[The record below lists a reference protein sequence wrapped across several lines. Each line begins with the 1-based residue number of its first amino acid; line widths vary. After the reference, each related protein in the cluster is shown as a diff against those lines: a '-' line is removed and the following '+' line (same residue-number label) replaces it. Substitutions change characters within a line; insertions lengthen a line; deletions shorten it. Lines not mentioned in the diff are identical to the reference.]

1 MEGLWS
7 DHFPAAEKT
16 PPKISPC
23 KMNSQW
29 SEIFPAAE
37 KPAEPAPAPY
47 QRCLICPTCN
57 ASCRLLTSKTDQN
70 PDRKFYKCPA
80 FDHKFF
86 KWADEVKPDEF
97 IDVPY
102 CGGCMAGVCRVRKE
116 KSGPNAGRVLFMCR
130 VKEGEGSCGYRVWQD
145 ELQTSAI
152 GRADENIT
160 SSQSPTV
167 NNYYTRPAN
176 TYLVKENGKSNGRAD
191 NESPV
196 INTSEHLHCPG
207 VTSRKMDQV
216 KCQENQR
223 NEFSRRAHGISDER
237 ITSFQSPTVNGDHT
251 EPANTDLVKENK
263 QINGR
268 ADNESHVINTSEHL
282 QCLGVTSWK
291 TDQVKCPENQ
301 RNEFSRRAHGISD
314 ERITSFQSPMVNGDH
329 TEPANAV
336 LVEENKQRNE
346 MADNESP
353 MIDTSQHLQ
362 CLGGTSKKIQ
372 QLKCQENQRSESS
385 RRAHRISDERI
396 TSFQSPTVN
405 RDFSEPA
412 NTDLVEENNQRK
424 EQPDNES
431 PVIDTSQHLRMEQ
444 LKCQENQ
451 PIESLRRP
459 HKRSRYGDFKGDE
472 PTLSYLVKYI
482 SSPLNSTF
490 VVQDNILVNSRDSA
504 TLTTSLLGVESYRKP
519 LYNPGHVAE
528 LSGTKTFRA
537 ALDVS
542 SCSDPFT
549 ETSIQNAMSKS
560 ISNAFSLAA
569 EHLQNDFLALLE
581 KTDVKDHETMSRA
594 AEATFAALD
603 RLLFDNQDFK
613 TRAEEYIHCATSLAE
628 IERSMPGNESYQ
640 KLVDRCSS
648 ERTRLDEINSV
659 HAKAV
664 DSMTNNKKRLKVLQE
679 EISST
684 MDWLFQ
690 IEAELS
696 CCEVEMRNMENELD
710 QISKNKGVLEEKY
723 LTAANELEK
732 LKKLC
737 EQREAEREAAK
748 AAFERARELLRG

>member
-23 KMNSQW
+23 KMKGRW

-37 KPAEPAPAPY
+37 KPAEPAHPPY

-70 PDRKFYKCPA
+70 PGRKFYKCPA
-80 FDHKFF
+80 FDVSPLNSFHNFF
-86 KWADEVKPDEF
+86 KWADVVKPDEF

-167 NNYYTRPAN
+167 NNDYTRPAN

-282 QCLGVTSWK
+282 ECLGVTSRK

-314 ERITSFQSPMVNGDH
+314 ERITSFQSPIVNGDH
-329 TEPANAV
+329 TEPVNAV

-346 MADNESP
+346 MADNEVGGEGLLF
-353 MIDTSQHLQ
+353 IRCLFDDTCIKTTHL
-362 CLGGTSKKIQ
+362 LHF
-372 QLKCQENQRSESS
+372 L
-385 RRAHRISDERI
+385 
-396 TSFQSPTVN
+396 SFKLHFCGARQYP
-405 RDFSEPA
+405 
-412 NTDLVEENNQRK
+412 
-424 EQPDNES
+424 
-431 PVIDTSQHLRMEQ
+431 
-444 LKCQENQ
+444 
-451 PIESLRRP
+451 
-459 HKRSRYGDFKGDE
+459 
-472 PTLSYLVKYI
+472 
-482 SSPLNSTF
+482 
-490 VVQDNILVNSRDSA
+490 
-504 TLTTSLLGVESYRKP
+504 
-519 LYNPGHVAE
+519 
-528 LSGTKTFRA
+528 GTKNFRA

-581 KTDVKDHETMSRA
+581 KTDVKDHETMSRRRGNA
-594 AEATFAALD
+594 FAALD

-613 TRAEEYIHCATSLAE
+613 TREEYIHCATSLAE

-732 LKKLC
+732 LKTLC
-737 EQREAEREAAK
+737 EQKEAERDAAK

>member
-1 MEGLWS
+1 MKGR
-7 DHFPAAEKT
+7 
-16 PPKISPC
+16 
-23 KMNSQW
+23 W

-37 KPAEPAPAPY
+37 KPAEPAHP
-47 QRCLICPTCN
+47 LSTHN
-57 ASCRLLTSKTDQN
+57 
-70 PDRKFYKCPA
+70 
-80 FDHKFF
+80 FF
-86 KWADEVKPDEF
+86 KWADVVKPDEF

-130 VKEGEGSCGYRVWQD
+130 VKEVVTLGKIPGGARVNGLSKSSTGEGSCGYRVWHD

-152 GRADENIT
+152 GRADESIT

-167 NNYYTRPAN
+167 NNDYTRPAN

-207 VTSRKMDQV
+207 VTSRKMD
-216 KCQENQR
+216 
-223 NEFSRRAHGISDER
+223 
-237 ITSFQSPTVNGDHT
+237 
-251 EPANTDLVKENK
+251 
-263 QINGR
+263 
-268 ADNESHVINTSEHL
+268 
-282 QCLGVTSWK
+282 
-291 TDQVKCPENQ
+291 
-301 RNEFSRRAHGISD
+301 
-314 ERITSFQSPMVNGDH
+314 
-329 TEPANAV
+329 
-336 LVEENKQRNE
+336 
-346 MADNESP
+346 
-353 MIDTSQHLQ
+353 Q

-459 HKRSRYGDFKGDE
+459 HKRSRYGDFKAPSSLISSVSLTVG
-472 PTLSYLVKYI
+472 PTMNSVSTEHCWMVAAIRQNLSTQLQGWWGRLAFHPMPCLTTHASKPLTFYI

-732 LKKLC
+732 LKTLC
-737 EQREAEREAAK
+737 EQKEANAM
-748 AAFERARELLRG
+748 LLRLRLRGRENCFEDKFTPSNLLVYVPYYLDVFFTVSYLSE